1 MKKIAAVFS
10 ALLAVLFLAAAVSAD
25 VWYIN
30 PGPHSVVVGV
40 NGVTYT
46 NSEGN
51 EVHADLPFGTEIEI
65 ESADGYEEM
74 YPDNWKAKIP
84 LPDGTVEEGLV
95 SYGEYVRNLLER
107 SDSIGPGNGLGER
120 VARTKAMGTADG
132 GANQKNG
139 PADLFYSGPSWYIPV
154 PQWRTVEYE
163 YVYGDWCYAEY
174 YTDEGVQQTGW
185 LRLSDLQTVVET
197 EPPVTEPPA
206 PAPVP
211 DPVPDPD
218 PTPDPD
224 PDPTP
229 DPDPEPYPVTE
240 PATET
245 EPETTAEPQTEPVE
259 TEEETDAVL
268 PVQTEDGSA
277 GTDGAE
283 SETGKTDEQ
292 GKKPAARSVG
302 KTVIYCIV
310 AAVVASVTALVVIL
324 IVVKKG
330 RKPADDEDEDQNGD
344 QNVNN
349 A

>member
-30 PGPHSVVVGV
+30 PGPHNVVVGV

-107 SDSIGPGNGLGER
+107 SDSIGPGDGLGER
-120 VARTKAMGTADG
+120 VAKTKAMVIADG

-163 YVYGDWCYAEY
+163 YVYGEWCYAEY
-174 YTDEGVQQTGW
+174 CTDAGEQQTGW

-206 PAPVP
+206 PDPVP

-224 PDPTP
+224 PEPVPAP
-229 DPDPEPYPVTE
+229 DPVTE
-240 PATET
+240 PVVDPA
-245 EPETTAEPQTEPVE
+245 PETTAEPETEPVE
-259 TEEETDAVL
+259 TEESTNAVL

-277 GTDGAE
+277 GSE
-283 SETGKTDEQ
+283 SATEKSDEQ
-292 GKKPAARSVG
+292 GKKPGTRSVG
-302 KTVIYCIV
+302 KTVLYCIA
-310 AAVVASVTALVVIL
+310 AAVVVSVTALVIIL
-324 IVVKKG
+324 IVVKRG
-330 RKPADDEDEDQNGD
+330 RKPADDENEDQNGD
-344 QNVNN
+344 QNDNN